1 MGYFTNTLKA
11 IFGKNESSELV
22 LDEQKLSPEDK
33 KLLEIMRRNDNTEKL
48 ENKFDQ
54 PLNPKIK
61 IKSITRKNPE
71 KIINDINTKIK
82 DSERDER

>member
-1 MGYFTNTLKA
+1 MGYFRDTLEA
-11 IFGKNESSELV
+11 IFGKNESAELV

-48 ENKFDQ
+48 ENQ
-54 PLNPKIK
+54 LLNPKIK
-61 IKSITRKNPE
+61 IKPITRKNPE

>member
-1 MGYFTNTLKA
+1 MGYFTKTLKT
-11 IFGKNESSELV
+11 IFGKNESAELV

-48 ENKFDQ
+48 ENQ
-54 PLNPKIK
+54 LLNPKIK
-61 IKSITRKNPE
+61 IKPITRKNPE

>member
-11 IFGKNESSELV
+11 IFGKNESAELV

-48 ENKFDQ
+48 ENQ
-54 PLNPKIK
+54 LLNPKIK
-61 IKSITRKNPE
+61 IKPITRKNPE

>member
-1 MGYFTNTLKA
+1 MGYFRNTLEA
-11 IFGKNESSELV
+11 IFGKNESAELV

-48 ENKFDQ
+48 ENQ
-54 PLNPKIK
+54 LLNPKIK
-61 IKSITRKNPE
+61 IKPITRKNPE